1 MIIGLLEAEI
11 SIPES
16 RSLKDKRQV
25 IRSLKD
31 RILNAMNVS
40 VAETGRQDAR
50 QFVEMAFVTVS
61 AQKNVVE
68 KRLSAVQQVLQTNP
82 RMVLLDMRMEIL

>member
-1 MIIGLLEAEI
+1 MIIGLLEADI

-50 QFVEMAFVTVS
+50 QFAEMAFVTVS